1 MKLIYSLHSCVIC
14 SYHAGNVHS
23 VMHCSDVC
31 LFVLYLFIRLVFA
44 NVNVHSI
51 KHWSDVCL
59 SVLYLFIH
67 PVFAVQCYACAVL
80 AMGLCLCLV
89 CFMCTVRVCIV

>member
-23 VMHCSDVC
+23 IKHCSGVC
-31 LFVLYLFIRLVFA
+31 LSVLYLFIRLVFA
-44 NVNVHSI
+44 
-51 KHWSDVCL
+51 
-59 SVLYLFIH
+59 
-67 PVFAVQCYACAVL
+67 AQCYACAVL

-89 CFMCTVRVCIV
+89 CFICTVRVCIV